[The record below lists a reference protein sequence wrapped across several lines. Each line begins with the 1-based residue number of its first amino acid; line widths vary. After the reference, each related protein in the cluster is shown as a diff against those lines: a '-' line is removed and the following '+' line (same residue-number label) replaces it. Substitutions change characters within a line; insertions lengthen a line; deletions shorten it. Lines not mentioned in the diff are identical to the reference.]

1 MKNTNFLKMPSILDK
16 EISDVKNDKF
26 GHIHYAKAL
35 FSIIENHTPPFSIG
49 LLGEW
54 GTGKSSIKELCIKE
68 FLNTKEGKK
77 KYFWIDFNAWRYES
91 EDVRKSLLRH
101 LYRKISNDKK
111 EKLLKQ
117 KLYSITTD
125 HVKRPKKWS
134 EIWSE
139 ITDNA
144 SVLIQITIL
153 VIFFILCAWF
163 CNLIFHFQEGG
174 LKIIYSCSIICAT
187 AISKFLFEH
196 SGLKISS
203 YVPRTITNNPII
215 TSEQFEEAILEIL
228 KKKHNKSV
236 NKKKIIV
243 FIDDL
248 DRLSTDKMIK
258 GLDAIRVFLDIK
270 ESDLIFVVSCYDE
283 HIAKSIAETKSTF
296 SNMES
301 ARKYLDRVF
310 QFKIDVPRLPN
321 QSMKDFTK
329 EHLKALDV
337 YDSLNDDISKSKSY
351 DLDKILNCLI
361 PIEISS
367 PRAAIQILNSF
378 LQAWWIAKQREEQC
392 DSCQKE
398 QRKECPTQSEC
409 LLIKDVIS
417 NHLDIL
423 AIVTLLKNQ
432 FPNFY
437 IDLTLEPQ
445 LLKYILK
452 LIFSIKADDV
462 IANSQ
467 LDLITDKYLD
477 LEILNKN
484 NKCVLKDKNLLSYL
498 ASIQTTTIP
507 EDLKPFISLLQDN
520 LEMEIGSHSTPIYNA
535 LITQNKYKLNDILGI
550 NDKTTQLSD
559 NQTAQLKR
567 VADEIISRE
576 DNYRTELAYITLT
589 SLANLYSGIHAKSLI
604 NNIAEIIIYKMFIKK
619 INIADI
625 ESLLNNELL
634 NEQNINA
641 IYYYLL
647 STIKSNKVITQKD
660 SKENCEKVFD
670 IGLKLAFEKQ
680 QLKEQNRN
688 HFIKLL
694 NEGIYQH
701 KSKDNES
708 PYESK
713 INVEFYI
720 SKIKQYGEKLLKILD
735 LNYVVDLLDY
745 INNLDNNDD
754 VNDFVAHIDFIINNT
769 EIRENPSI
777 QLARVL
783 NFGFANTNSDVIHYF
798 NSLVKE
804 KNAFDKISKKEIP
817 NIIDSYTQRILN
829 HFSVNK
835 PLDNIEQH
843 IDNLI
848 SLINNYTSIVHNE
861 IDTIIEPNLKNLVYR
876 LADEYP
882 SLFDRLF
889 TIYRNLFIT
898 NSEEILN
905 SLVKKIFLTENIE
918 ENELISHELLIILSK
933 KYIGKLQI
941 EQLANVLSSLFEDYQ
956 ENVDDENADR
966 YFTLISNLDNKI
978 YTDENFIKHISNM
991 YNSIE
996 VALDDG
1002 YDDYFDS
1009 MFDIISPLFDKI
1021 KTEQLDSLLSC
1032 IVEKHFKEE
1041 TDKTEKLYNLLK
1053 DSWPHEDKNI
1063 LPSYSLVD
1071 IMHAAEKNIE
1081 NAFNSKSDINTTII
1095 YNSILAIYTNLL
1107 NKKDIGYKKILVV
1120 CLYKIWK
1127 LDIEFAHTNMLTFI
1141 DIVRDNF
1148 LYEVLCTRNSTKNP
1162 KLLDDIWQRCI
1173 QGDKENNLIE
1183 KTKKFISNKFYV
1195 DNIFKI
1201 NWLKIIKNRNNGI
1214 IIITKSIESID
1225 TDDEFNNFITSKD
1238 NLVKIFK
1245 KEFLDD
1251 DINCIAKS
1259 LLNLYKNQ
1267 SNGTRKRSIAIYIRE
1282 LIGINGSHIL
1292 NASSLKSCSKKD
1304 IVALSKVFTGNVAI
1318 TRLVNKMSKSK
1329 RTAAR

>member
-1 MKNTNFLKMPSILDK
+1 MKNTIFLKMPSILDK

-125 HVKRPKKWS
+125 HEKRQKKWS

-329 EHLKALDV
+329 EHLKALEI
-337 YDSLNDDISKSKSY
+337 YKSLSNDISKSKSY

-398 QRKECPTQSEC
+398 QRKECPTQREC

-437 IDLTLEPQ
+437 IDLSSEQQ

-452 LIFSIKADDV
+452 QLFRIKAEDV
-462 IANSQ
+462 IKNSQ
-467 LDLITDKYLD
+467 LELFAEKYFDSEKLR
-477 LEILNKN
+477 KN
-484 NKCVLKDKNLLSYL
+484 EYILKDKNLLSYL

-576 DNYRTELAYITLT
+576 DNYRTEMAYITLT

-604 NNIAEIIIYKMFIKK
+604 NNIAKIIIDKMFIEK

-641 IYYYLL
+641 IYSYLL

-670 IGLKLAFEKQ
+670 TGLKLVFEKQ
-680 QLKEQNRN
+680 QLNEQNRN
-688 HFIKLL
+688 NFIKLL
-694 NEGIYQH
+694 TEGIYQH

-735 LNYVVDLLDY
+735 LNYVLDLLDY
-745 INNLDNNDD
+745 NND
-754 VNDFVAHIDFIINNT
+754 VNDFVAHIDFIINNI
-769 EIRENPSI
+769 EISEDSSI
-777 QLARVL
+777 HFARVI
-783 NFGFANTNSDVIHYF
+783 NFGFANTNSAIIHYF
-798 NSLVKE
+798 NSFVKE
-804 KNAFDKISKKEIP
+804 KNVFDKISKKEIP

-829 HFSVNK
+829 HFAGNRQ
-835 PLDNIEQH
+835 LDNIEQH

-848 SLINNYTSIVHNE
+848 SLINNYTNIVHDE
-861 IDTIIEPNLKNLVYR
+861 IDTIIEPNLKDLVYR

-889 TIYRNLFIT
+889 TIYRYLFIT
-898 NSEEILN
+898 NSEDILN
-905 SLVKKIFLTENIE
+905 SLVKRIFLTENTE
-918 ENELISHELLIILSK
+918 ENELISNELLILLSK

-941 EQLANVLSSLFEDYQ
+941 EQLTNTLSSLFEDYQ

-966 YFTLISNLDNKI
+966 YLTLISNLDSKI

-991 YNSIE
+991 YNSLEVSIE
-996 VALDDG
+996 DN

-1021 KTEQLDSLLSC
+1021 KTEALDSLLSY
-1032 IVEKHFKEE
+1032 IVENHFKVE
-1041 TDKTEKLYNLLK
+1041 TNKTEKLYSALK
-1053 DSWPHEDKNI
+1053 DVWPNE
-1063 LPSYSLVD
+1063 
-1071 IMHAAEKNIE
+1071 
-1081 NAFNSKSDINTTII
+1081 
-1095 YNSILAIYTNLL
+1095 
-1107 NKKDIGYKKILVV
+1107 
-1120 CLYKIWK
+1120 
-1127 LDIEFAHTNMLTFI
+1127 
-1141 DIVRDNF
+1141 
-1148 LYEVLCTRNSTKNP
+1148 
-1162 KLLDDIWQRCI
+1162 
-1173 QGDKENNLIE
+1173 E
-1183 KTKKFISNKFYV
+1183 KTKLKNYNIFNIIEISDKLIQNSNVKSDKLKIFESIYSFNISNISKQRDAKNKFVNSLLILWNENTEYAYKELFNLKNV
-1195 DNIFKI
+1195 LLTDYKWEWMSKKTPTIHLDLLKNIWNELFK
-1201 NWLKIIKNRNNGI
+1201 LADYTR
-1214 IIITKSIESID
+1214 IERR
-1225 TDDEFNNFITSKD
+1225 TTNY
-1238 NLVKIFK
+1238 L
-1245 KEFLDD
+1245 KEFPNDSNFTIWL
-1251 DINCIAKS
+1251 S
-1259 LLNLYKNQ
+1259 LIYTRCKNFNILY
-1267 SNGTRKRSIAIYIRE
+1267 
-1282 LIGINGSHIL
+1282 
-1292 NASSLKSCSKKD
+1292 SSLKSLLLDCNENLLQYCKIIADYIIKNNSNENETYAKILLYGYIRIENVDFKKD
-1304 IVALSKVFTGNVAI
+1304 ILLIMKKLLDSEAKGFF
-1318 TRLVNKMSKSK
+1318 SKSDFK
-1329 RTAAR
+1329 ESKDVKTDVDKLCKAFKKNRSLKIYRKELFSRKKKK

>member
-125 HVKRPKKWS
+125 HEKRQKKWS

-329 EHLKALDV
+329 EHLKALEI
-337 YDSLNDDISKSKSY
+337 YKSLSNDISKSKSY

-398 QRKECPTQSEC
+398 QRKECPTQREC

-437 IDLTLEPQ
+437 IDLSSEQQ

-452 LIFSIKADDV
+452 QLFRIKAEDV
-462 IANSQ
+462 IKNSQ
-467 LDLITDKYLD
+467 LELFAEKYFDSEKLR
-477 LEILNKN
+477 KN
-484 NKCVLKDKNLLSYL
+484 EYILKDKNLLSYL

-520 LEMEIGSHSTPIYNA
+520 LEMEIGSHSTPIYKA

-576 DNYRTELAYITLT
+576 DNYRTEMAYITLT

-604 NNIAEIIIYKMFIKK
+604 NNIAKIIIDKMFIEK

-641 IYYYLL
+641 IYSYLL

-660 SKENCEKVFD
+660 SNENCEKVFD
-670 IGLKLAFEKQ
+670 TGLKLVFEKQ
-680 QLKEQNRN
+680 QLNEQNRN
-688 HFIKLL
+688 YFIKLL
-694 NEGIYQH
+694 TEGIYQH

-735 LNYVVDLLDY
+735 LNYVLDLLDY
-745 INNLDNNDD
+745 INNLNNNND
-754 VNDFVAHIDFIINNT
+754 VNDFVAHIDFIINNI
-769 EIRENPSI
+769 EISEDSSI
-777 QLARVL
+777 HFARVI
-783 NFGFANTNSDVIHYF
+783 NFGFANTNSAVIHYF
-798 NSLVKE
+798 NSFVKE
-804 KNAFDKISKKEIP
+804 KNVFDKISKKEIP
-817 NIIDSYTQRILN
+817 NIIDSYTQRILI
-829 HFSVNK
+829 HFAGNRQ
-835 PLDNIEQH
+835 LDNIEQH

-848 SLINNYTSIVHNE
+848 SLINNYTNIVHNE
-861 IDTIIEPNLKNLVYR
+861 IDTIIEPNLKDLVYR

-889 TIYRNLFIT
+889 TIYRYLFIT
-898 NSEEILN
+898 NSEDILN
-905 SLVKKIFLTENIE
+905 SLVKRIFLTENTE
-918 ENELISHELLIILSK
+918 ENELISNELLILLSK

-941 EQLANVLSSLFEDYQ
+941 EQLTNTLSSLFEDYQ

-966 YFTLISNLDNKI
+966 YLTLISNLDSKI

-991 YNSIE
+991 YNSLEVSIE
-996 VALDDG
+996 DN

-1021 KTEQLDSLLSC
+1021 KTEALDSLLSY
-1032 IVEKHFKEE
+1032 IVENHFKVE
-1041 TDKTEKLYNLLK
+1041 TNKTEKLYSALK
-1053 DSWPHEDKNI
+1053 DVWPNE
-1063 LPSYSLVD
+1063 
-1071 IMHAAEKNIE
+1071 
-1081 NAFNSKSDINTTII
+1081 
-1095 YNSILAIYTNLL
+1095 
-1107 NKKDIGYKKILVV
+1107 
-1120 CLYKIWK
+1120 
-1127 LDIEFAHTNMLTFI
+1127 
-1141 DIVRDNF
+1141 
-1148 LYEVLCTRNSTKNP
+1148 
-1162 KLLDDIWQRCI
+1162 
-1173 QGDKENNLIE
+1173 E
-1183 KTKKFISNKFYV
+1183 KTKLKNYNIFNIIEISDKLIQNSNVKSDKLKIFESIYSFNISNISKQRDAKNKFVNSLLILWNENTEYAYKELFNLKNV
-1195 DNIFKI
+1195 LLTDYKWEWMSKKTPTIHLDLLKNIWNELFK
-1201 NWLKIIKNRNNGI
+1201 LADYTR
-1214 IIITKSIESID
+1214 IERR
-1225 TDDEFNNFITSKD
+1225 TTNY
-1238 NLVKIFK
+1238 L
-1245 KEFLDD
+1245 KEFPNDSNFTIWL
-1251 DINCIAKS
+1251 S
-1259 LLNLYKNQ
+1259 LIYARCKNFNILY
-1267 SNGTRKRSIAIYIRE
+1267 
-1282 LIGINGSHIL
+1282 
-1292 NASSLKSCSKKD
+1292 SSLKSLLLDCNENLLQYCKIIADYIIKNNSNENETYAKILLYGYIRIENVDFKKD
-1304 IVALSKVFTGNVAI
+1304 ILLIMKKLLDSEAKGFF
-1318 TRLVNKMSKSK
+1318 SKSDFK
-1329 RTAAR
+1329 ESKDVKTDVDKLCKAFKKNRSLKIYRKELFSRKKKK